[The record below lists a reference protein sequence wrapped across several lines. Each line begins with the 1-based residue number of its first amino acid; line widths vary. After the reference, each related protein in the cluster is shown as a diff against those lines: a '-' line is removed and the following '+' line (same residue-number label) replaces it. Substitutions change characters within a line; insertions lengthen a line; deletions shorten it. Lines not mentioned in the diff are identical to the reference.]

1 MTDGDM
7 LAGDRILVWS
17 DEFDGPREAPPDPSK
32 WRHETGGDGWGNDEL
47 QHYTDELANAC
58 LDGKGNLAI
67 TVHRL
72 GPELAP
78 RNHDRQYASARLFT
92 KGLAGFSYGL
102 VQARIKL
109 PAGGLWPGFWML
121 GRDIDEVGWPA
132 CGEIDVMENFGDD
145 MAVVHGTAHGP
156 GYSEPGITASHNAGE
171 SLARQPHVY
180 TVSWEPHEIRWYLD
194 HHLYAA
200 LGPDDL
206 GGKPWVFDHEF
217 YLLLN
222 LAVGGTFSATPG
234 PSVPFPQVMLVDF
247 VRVYAPRTVSG

>member
-72 GPELAP
+72 GPERA
-78 RNHDRQYASARLFT
+78 RYDDDRQYTSARLVT
-92 KGLAGFSYGL
+92 KGLASFSYGL
-102 VQARIKL
+102 VKARIKL
-109 PAGGLWPGFWML
+109 PPGGLWPGFWML
-121 GRDIDEVGWPA
+121 GQDIDEVGWPA

-171 SLARQPHVY
+171 SLARQHHVY

-206 GGKPWVFDHEF
+206 DGKPWVFDHEF